1 MDKETPLENGLVKF
15 VEDHSETFTDVASIR
30 RSIIRGFAT
39 FQFHQ
44 QYGGTL
50 RVQQDYTRP
59 GLKPLAIAIL
69 QIIVDKMERNSKTS
83 QDVRNI
89 LDNFRLCVEF
99 IQTFV
104 IVKDGLCA
112 HEMTHNG
119 LGGEVSAAQ
128 LCIDFM
134 NSLVIPPRHLRFIP
148 GFDLHQDNAI
158 WNNAKM
164 RINYYLS
171 RVLKLWADILIG
183 RNIIT
188 TAALQQMSQRMATPP
203 PPQRPSKNRVD
214 AFGNYVPMSAAE
226 AAKAEIV
233 ATFGNPATM
242 SLETLLNVLTFIHLT
257 GHYDQMQLDLFVTHG
272 DGLLVNRFVELKNVR
287 GIGNSFIGSHVP
299 NELNDELQLKCNVV
313 GNADPV
319 QAYLSS
325 DILDRCV
332 ESIGVFPSTKQ
343 FIDFLTMAR
352 QRKAEQFSKKDSDVS
367 TSTVTSSFGGGK
379 KENQSKKRKSIKKN
393 KINQKKNSRRFFK
406 NRNKNRLYK

>member
-30 RSIIRGFAT
+30 RSIIRAFAT

-44 QYGGTL
+44 QYGGIL
-50 RVQQDYTRP
+50 FREPGSFRP

-69 QIIVDKMERNSKTS
+69 EIIVGKMERNSKTS

-104 IVKDGLCA
+104 SVKDGLCA

-119 LGGEVSAAQ
+119 LGGQVSGAQ
-128 LCIDFM
+128 PCIDFM
-134 NSLVIPPRHLRFIP
+134 NSLVIPPRPLRVFNS
-148 GFDLHQDNAI
+148 DLNMNHAI
-158 WNNAKM
+158 WTNSKM

-171 RVLKLWADILIG
+171 RVLKLWADILISG
-183 RNIIT
+183 NIIT
-188 TAALQQMSQRMATPP
+188 TAAVQQMSQRMAPL
-203 PPQRPSKNRVD
+203 PQRPTKNRVD
-214 AFGNYVPMSAAE
+214 AFGRSVPMSAAE

-257 GHYDQMQLDLFVTHG
+257 SYEEQLDLFLING

-299 NELNDELQLKCNVV
+299 NELNDELQLKCNVI
-313 GNADPV
+313 GNTDSSLPV

-325 DILDRCV
+325 DVLDRCV
-332 ESIGVFPSTKQ
+332 ESISGFPSTKQ
-343 FIDFLTMAR
+343 FVDFLNTVR
-352 QRKAEQFSKKDSDVS
+352 QRKAEQFLNKDSDF
-367 TSTVTSSFGGGK
+367 STVTSSFGGGK
-379 KENQSKKRKSIKKN
+379 KTIHKIKKRNKKSNKKRSQRSN
-393 KINQKKNSRRFFK
+393 YR
-406 NRNKNRLYK
+406 

>member
-30 RSIIRGFAT
+30 RSIIRAFAT

-44 QYGGTL
+44 QYGGIL
-50 RVQQDYTRP
+50 FREPGSFRP

-69 QIIVDKMERNSKTS
+69 EIIVGKMERNSKTS

-104 IVKDGLCA
+104 SVKDGLCA

-119 LGGEVSAAQ
+119 LGGQVSGAQ
-128 LCIDFM
+128 PCIDFM
-134 NSLVIPPRHLRFIP
+134 NSLVIPPRPLRVFNS
-148 GFDLHQDNAI
+148 DLNMNHAI
-158 WNNAKM
+158 WTNSKM

-171 RVLKLWADILIG
+171 RVLKLWADILISG
-183 RNIIT
+183 NIIT
-188 TAALQQMSQRMATPP
+188 TAAVQQMSQRMAPL
-203 PPQRPSKNRVD
+203 PQRPTKNRVD
-214 AFGNYVPMSAAE
+214 AFGRSVPMSAAE

-257 GHYDQMQLDLFVTHG
+257 SYEEQLDLFLING

-299 NELNDELQLKCNVV
+299 NELNDELQLKCNVI
-313 GNADPV
+313 GNTDSSLPV

-325 DILDRCV
+325 DVLDRCV
-332 ESIGVFPSTKQ
+332 ESIGGFPSTRQ
-343 FIDFLTMAR
+343 FVEFLNTVR
-352 QRKAEQFSKKDSDVS
+352 QRKAEQFLNKDSDF
-367 TSTVTSSFGGGK
+367 STVTSSFGGGK
-379 KENQSKKRKSIKKN
+379 KTIHKIKKRNKKSNKKRSQRSN
-393 KINQKKNSRRFFK
+393 YR
-406 NRNKNRLYK
+406 

>member
-15 VEDHSETFTDVASIR
+15 VEEHSETFTDVSSIR
-30 RSIIRGFAT
+30 RSIIRAFAT

-44 QYGGTL
+44 QFGGIL
-50 RVQQDYTRP
+50 RVQQHYTRP

-69 QIIVDKMERNSKTS
+69 EIIVDKMERYSKTS

-99 IQTFV
+99 IETFV
-104 IVKDGLCA
+104 SVKDGLCA

-119 LGGEVSAAQ
+119 LGGEVSGAQ
-128 LCIDFM
+128 PCIDFM
-134 NSLVIPPRHLRFIP
+134 NSLVIPPRPLRVFLSGLNIN
-148 GFDLHQDNAI
+148 HAI
-158 WNNAKM
+158 WTNSKM

-171 RVLKLWADILIG
+171 RVLKLWADILI
-183 RNIIT
+183 NEEIIKKDRINR
-188 TAALQQMSQRMATPP
+188 MSQRMAPLPP
-203 PPQRPSKNRVD
+203 PPAKNRVD

-226 AAKAEIV
+226 AAKAAIV

-257 GHYDQMQLDLFVTHG
+257 DYGDQMQMDLFLTHG

-299 NELNDELQLKCNVV
+299 NELDNELQLKCNVV
-313 GNADPV
+313 GNTDPV

-332 ESIGVFPSTKQ
+332 ESIGGFPTTRQ
-343 FIDFLTMAR
+343 FVEFLNLAR
-352 QRKAEQFSKKDSDVS
+352 QRKAEQFLKKDSDVS
-367 TSTVTSSFGGGK
+367 TLTVTSSFGGGK
-379 KENQSKKRKSIKKN
+379 KTIHKIKKRNKKSNKKRS
-393 KINQKKNSRRFFK
+393 QRSH
-406 NRNKNRLYK
+406 YH

>member
-15 VEDHSETFTDVASIR
+15 VEEHSETFTDVSSIR
-30 RSIIRGFAT
+30 RSIIRAFAT

-44 QYGGTL
+44 QFGGIL
-50 RVQQDYTRP
+50 RVQQHYTRP

-69 QIIVDKMERNSKTS
+69 NIIVDKMERYSKTS
-83 QDVRNI
+83 QDIRNI

-112 HEMTHNG
+112 HEMRHNG
-119 LGGEVSAAQ
+119 LGGEVSSAQ

-134 NSLVIPPRHLRFIP
+134 NSLVIPPRPLRVFSS
-148 GFDLHQDNAI
+148 DLNMIHAI
-158 WNNAKM
+158 WRKANLC
-164 RINYYLS
+164 INFYNS
-171 RVLKLWADILIG
+171 RVLKLWADILI
-183 RNIIT
+183 NEEIIKKDRINR
-188 TAALQQMSQRMATPP
+188 MSQRMAPLPP
-203 PPQRPSKNRVD
+203 PPAKNRVD

-226 AAKAEIV
+226 AAKAAIV

-257 GHYDQMQLDLFVTHG
+257 DYYSDQMQQDLFLTHG

-299 NELNDELQLKCNVV
+299 NELDDELQLKCNVV
-313 GNADPV
+313 GNADPA

-325 DILDRCV
+325 DVLDRCV
-332 ESIGVFPSTKQ
+332 ESIGGFPTTRQ
-343 FIDFLTMAR
+343 FVEFLNMAR
-352 QRKAEQFSKKDSDVS
+352 QRKAEQFLKKDSDVS
-367 TSTVTSSFGGGK
+367 TPTVTSSFGGGK
-379 KENQSKKRKSIKKN
+379 KTIHKIKKRNKKSNKKLS
-393 KINQKKNSRRFFK
+393 QRSR
-406 NRNKNRLYK
+406 YH

>member
-30 RSIIRGFAT
+30 RSIIRAFAT

-44 QYGGTL
+44 QYGGIL
-50 RVQQDYTRP
+50 FREPGSFRP

-69 QIIVDKMERNSKTS
+69 EIIVGKMERNSKTS

-104 IVKDGLCA
+104 SVKDGLCA

-119 LGGEVSAAQ
+119 LGGQVSGAQ
-128 LCIDFM
+128 PCIDFM
-134 NSLVIPPRHLRFIP
+134 NSLVIPPRPLRVFNS
-148 GFDLHQDNAI
+148 DLNMNHAI
-158 WNNAKM
+158 WTKANLC
-164 RINYYLS
+164 INFYNS
-171 RVLKLWADILIG
+171 RVLKLWADILISG
-183 RNIIT
+183 NIIT

-257 GHYDQMQLDLFVTHG
+257 DYYSDQMQQDLFLTQG

-299 NELNDELQLKCNVV
+299 NELNDELQLKCNIV

-325 DILDRCV
+325 DVLDRCV
-332 ESIGVFPSTKQ
+332 ESIGGFPSTKQ
-343 FIDFLTMAR
+343 FVDFLNTVR
-352 QRKAEQFSKKDSDVS
+352 QRKAEQFLNKDSDF
-367 TSTVTSSFGGGK
+367 STVTSSFGGGK
-379 KENQSKKRKSIKKN
+379 KTIHKIKKRNKKSNKKFSQRSN
-393 KINQKKNSRRFFK
+393 YR
-406 NRNKNRLYK
+406 

>member
-1 MDKETPLENGLVKF
+1 MDKESPLENGLVKF

-30 RSIIRGFAT
+30 RSIIRAFAT

-50 RVQQDYTRP
+50 RVQQHYTRP

-69 QIIVDKMERNSKTS
+69 QIIVDKMERYSKTS

-119 LGGEVSAAQ
+119 LGGEVSAVQ
-128 LCIDFM
+128 PCIDFM
-134 NSLVIPPRHLRFIP
+134 NSLVTPPRPLRVFLS
-148 GFDLHQDNAI
+148 DLNINHAI
-158 WNNAKM
+158 WTNSKM
-164 RINYYLS
+164 RINFYLS

-188 TAALQQMSQRMATPP
+188 TAAVQQMSQRMAPL
-203 PPQRPSKNRVD
+203 PQRPTKNRVD
-214 AFGNYVPMSAAE
+214 AFGRSVPMSAAE

-257 GHYDQMQLDLFVTHG
+257 DYSSDQMQQDLFLTQG

-287 GIGNSFIGSHVP
+287 GIGNSFIGSHVS

-325 DILDRCV
+325 DVLDRCV
-332 ESIGVFPSTKQ
+332 ESIGGFPSTKQ
-343 FIDFLTMAR
+343 FIEFLNTVR
-352 QRKAEQFSKKDSDVS
+352 QRKAEQFLNKDSDVLK
-367 TSTVTSSFGGGK
+367 STVTSSFGGGK
-379 KENQSKKRKSIKKN
+379 KTIHKIKKRNKKSNKKFSQRSN
-393 KINQKKNSRRFFK
+393 YR
-406 NRNKNRLYK
+406 

>member
-15 VEDHSETFTDVASIR
+15 VEDHSETFNVASVR
-30 RSIIRGFAT
+30 RSIIRAFVT
-39 FQFHQ
+39 FE
-44 QYGGTL
+44 
-50 RVQQDYTRP
+50 
-59 GLKPLAIAIL
+59 LKPLAIAIL
-69 QIIVDKMERNSKTS
+69 EIIVGKMGINSKTS

-112 HEMTHNG
+112 HEMRHNG
-119 LGGEVSAAQ
+119 LGGQVSSVQ

-134 NSLVIPPRHLRFIP
+134 NSLVIPPRPLRVFLSDINT
-148 GFDLHQDNAI
+148 HNAI
-158 WNNAKM
+158 WRKANLC
-164 RINYYLS
+164 INFYNS

-203 PPQRPSKNRVD
+203 PAKNRVD

-226 AAKAEIV
+226 AAKAAIV

-257 GHYDQMQLDLFVTHG
+257 DYQMQQDLFLTNG
-272 DGLLVNRFVELKNVR
+272 GGLLVNRFVELNNST

-313 GNADPV
+313 GNADFPV

-325 DILDRCV
+325 DVLDRCV
-332 ESIGVFPSTKQ
+332 ESIGGFPTTRQ
-343 FIDFLTMAR
+343 FVEFLNMVR
-352 QRKAEQFSKKDSDVS
+352 QRKAEQFSEKDSDVS
-367 TSTVTSSFGGGK
+367 TSTVTSSFGGK
-379 KENQSKKRKSIKKN
+379 KKTIHKIKKHNKKSNKKRS
-393 KINQKKNSRRFFK
+393 QRSRH
-406 NRNKNRLYK
+406 Y

>member
-1 MDKETPLENGLVKF
+1 METPLENGLVKF
-15 VEDHSETFTDVASIR
+15 VEDHSETFNVASVR
-30 RSIIRGFAT
+30 RSIIRAFVT
-39 FQFHQ
+39 FE
-44 QYGGTL
+44 
-50 RVQQDYTRP
+50 
-59 GLKPLAIAIL
+59 LKPLAIAIL
-69 QIIVDKMERNSKTS
+69 EIIVGKMGINSKTS

-112 HEMTHNG
+112 HEMRHNG
-119 LGGEVSAAQ
+119 LGGQVSSVQ

-134 NSLVIPPRHLRFIP
+134 NSLVIPPRPLRVFLSDINT
-148 GFDLHQDNAI
+148 HNAI
-158 WNNAKM
+158 WRKANLC
-164 RINYYLS
+164 INFYNS

-203 PPQRPSKNRVD
+203 PAKNRVD
-214 AFGNYVPMSAAE
+214 AFGNYVPSYVPMSAAE
-226 AAKAEIV
+226 AAEAAKAAIV

-257 GHYDQMQLDLFVTHG
+257 DYQMQQDLFLTNG
-272 DGLLVNRFVELKNVR
+272 GGLLVNRFVELNNST

-313 GNADPV
+313 GNADFPV

-325 DILDRCV
+325 DVLDRCV
-332 ESIGVFPSTKQ
+332 ESIGGFPTTRQ
-343 FIDFLTMAR
+343 FVEFLNMVR
-352 QRKAEQFSKKDSDVS
+352 QRKAEQFSEKDSDVS
-367 TSTVTSSFGGGK
+367 TSTVTSSFGGK
-379 KENQSKKRKSIKKN
+379 KKTIHKIKKHNKKSNKKRS
-393 KINQKKNSRRFFK
+393 QRSRH
-406 NRNKNRLYK
+406 Y